1 MFIISAML
9 AWTNSS
15 TIKISNTSEQIVK
28 NGNPDRS
35 NMNHDTVATIMT
47 PKETCHH
54 FQSSTSAAIKEREQE
69 ISKISRTTANTENDE
84 MKSYTVVVAA
94 IISYNLAYIMTN
106 SNKFSL

>member
-9 AWTNSS
+9 ARTNSS

-69 ISKISRTTANTENDE
+69 ISRTTANTENDE

-94 IISYNLAYIMTN
+94 IISYNLAYIMTK

>member
-9 AWTNSS
+9 ARTNSN

-69 ISKISRTTANTENDE
+69 ISRTTTANTENDE
-84 MKSYTVVVAA
+84 MKSYTVVAAA
-94 IISYNLAYIMTN
+94 IISCNLAYIMIN